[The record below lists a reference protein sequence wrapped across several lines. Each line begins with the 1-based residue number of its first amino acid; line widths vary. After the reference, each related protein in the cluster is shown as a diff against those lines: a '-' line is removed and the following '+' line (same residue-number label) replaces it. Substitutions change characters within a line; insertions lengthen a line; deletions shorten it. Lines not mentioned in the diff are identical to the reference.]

1 MITVSPVDR
10 DRSKAISR
18 SEDGVPEC
26 GPVVRKPQDFVPN
39 ARNLVVVKEARSGD
53 GVGLDQS
60 YPKCSVMRE
69 TFKSNTET

>member
-1 MITVSPVDR
+1 MIAVSPVNR

-18 SEDGVPEC
+18 SEDGGPEC

-53 GVGLDQS
+53 GVGRDRS
-60 YPKCSVMRE
+60 YPKCPLM
-69 TFKSNTET
+69 